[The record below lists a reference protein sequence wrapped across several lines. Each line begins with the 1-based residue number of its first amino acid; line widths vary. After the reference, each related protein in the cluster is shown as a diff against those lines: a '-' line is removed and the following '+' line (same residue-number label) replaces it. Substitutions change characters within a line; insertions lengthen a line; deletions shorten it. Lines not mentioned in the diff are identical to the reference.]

1 MPGQRVRDVI
11 SFADEREIET
21 STRPHVVA
29 VLNFSDR
36 ERLGGAMKRLS
47 ILAALA
53 IGLAVSACI
62 EFGTGF
68 VVSREGYILTNY
80 HVVEGCRSISV
91 GLDDGEKTIRISARD
106 AQNDLALLKSPSVS
120 STVAIF
126 RSGRGVRAGD
136 SVVAIGFPLRGLG
149 LVASEANVTT
159 GTISALAGP
168 GDDTRLLQ
176 ITVPVQVGNS
186 GVPLLDG
193 SGNVV
198 GVIFAKLDAIEVANV
213 TGDIPQ
219 NITLAI
225 NARVA
230 QAFLDANG
238 VDYQMAPSTVMK
250 AVADIGEQAKAF
262 TVPIECNKP
271 IFPR

>member
-1 MPGQRVRDVI
+1 
-11 SFADEREIET
+11 
-21 STRPHVVA
+21 
-29 VLNFSDR
+29 
-36 ERLGGAMKRLS
+36 MKRLS

-53 IGLAVSACI
+53 IGLAVSACV

-80 HVVEGCRSISV
+80 HVVEGCRSVSV

-126 RSGRGVRAGD
+126 RSGRGVRVGD
-136 SVVAIGFPLRGLG
+136 SVVAIGFPFRGLG
-149 LVASEANVTT
+149 LVASEANVTA

-168 GDDTRLLQ
+168 GDDTRILQ

-186 GVPLLDG
+186 GGPLLDA

-198 GVIFAKLDAIEVANV
+198 GVIFAKNS
-213 TGDIPQ
+213 PQ

-225 NARVA
+225 NTRVA

-238 VDYQMAPSTVMK
+238 VNYQMAPSTVMK